1 MTNAELDAQVERM
14 LELPYWAI
22 DFLPVQAPERAGNYA
37 AVERYFLEPERVVP
51 LRERLAHVLLR
62 LNCYHD
68 IWVCAGTD
76 GWAHNPDPQT
86 LVNLLS
92 ACVPAGDGPRWVNVL
107 VGECDALLMLDAG
120 DLYATLYGPSGSL
133 LDLVPAL
140 AQTEGLCVW
149 QPPQ

>member
-1 MTNAELDAQVERM
+1 MTNTELDARVERM
-14 LELPYWAI
+14 LEQPYWVI
-22 DFLPVQAPERAGNYA
+22 DFLPAQAPERAGNYA
-37 AVERYFLEPERVVP
+37 GVERYFLKPELVVP

-68 IWVCAGTD
+68 IWTCAGTD

-86 LVNLLS
+86 LVDLLS
-92 ACVPAGDGPRWVNVL
+92 ACVPVGDGPRWVNVL
-107 VGECDALLMLDAG
+107 VGECDALLTLDAG

-133 LDLVPAL
+133 LDLVRAL